1 MSGQA
6 QLPLAAA
13 TGGLTPVA
21 AYVRMSTEHQQYS
34 TENQLDRI
42 KEFAARRGM
51 EIVRVF
57 ADEGKSGLSVKGRE
71 SLRRMIAEV
80 EYGKPDFKS
89 ILAYDVSRWGRF
101 QDADESGYYE
111 YICKRAGINVHY
123 CAEQFENDGSPT
135 SNIIKSVKRSMAG
148 EYSRELST
156 KVFQGACRLI
166 QLGFKQGGAAGFGL
180 RRVLIDQ
187 TGQAKGTLKIG
198 EHKSLQTDRVVLMPG
213 PDDEQETV
221 RWIYRVFLDQG
232 KTEREIADDL
242 NARKIPTDL
251 ARPWTRGTVH
261 QVLTNEKYIGNN
273 VYHRTSF
280 KLKRKHVLNPPEMWI
295 RADHAFPAVVD
306 LVTFAKA
313 QEAILARAKRYSDDE
328 MLNSLKE
335 LWSRHGRISGL
346 LIDEQDSMP
355 SSTAFRYRFGSLI
368 RAYQL
373 VGYTPRADYSF
384 LEINRYLRGR
394 HPEVVQE
401 VITRLATMGVSVER
415 DPKTELLVLDHELTV
430 SLVLSRCLRTGA
442 GSSRWMLRF
451 EEGLRPD
458 LTISV
463 RMDETNQAIKDY
475 YLFPAIDLT
484 DAKLRLSENNHALL
498 DAYRFDDLE
507 FFFQM
512 AERISVEDAA

>member
-1 MSGQA
+1 
-6 QLPLAAA
+6 LI
-13 TGGLTPVA
+13 PVA

-57 ADEGKSGLSVKGRE
+57 ADEGKSGLSLKGRD
-71 SLRRMIAEV
+71 SLRALIAEV
-80 EYGKPDFKS
+80 EGGQAKFRA

-101 QDADESGYYE
+101 QDADESGYHE
-111 YICKRAGINVHY
+111 YICKRAGIAVHY

-180 RRVLIDQ
+180 RRMLIDQ
-187 TGQAKGTLKIG
+187 TGQQKGKLGLG
-198 EHKSLQTDRVVLMPG
+198 EHKSLQTDRVVLVPG
-213 PDDEQETV
+213 PEDEQETV
-221 RWIYRVFLDQG
+221 RWIYRAFMEDG
-232 KTEREIADDL
+232 KTEGQIAADL
-242 NARKIPTDL
+242 NARGKVTDL
-251 ARPWTRGTVH
+251 GRPWTRGTVH

-280 KLKRKHVLNPPEMWI
+280 KLKRKHVANPPEMWI
-295 RADHAFPAVVD
+295 RANEAFPAIVD
-306 LVTFAKA
+306 PALFARVR
-313 QEAILARAKRYSDDE
+313 EEILARSKRFSDDE
-328 MLNSLKE
+328 MLAALKT
-335 LWSRHGRISGL
+335 LWSRHGRVSGL
-346 LIDEQDSMP
+346 LIDEQESMP
-355 SSTAFRYRFGSLI
+355 SSAAFRHRFGSLI

-373 VGYTPRADYSF
+373 IGYTPRTDYSF

-394 HPEVVQE
+394 HPEVVQS
-401 VITRLATMGVSVER
+401 VITRLTSMGIGVER
-415 DPKTELLVLDHELTV
+415 DPATELLVLDHELIV
-430 SLVLSRCLRTGA
+430 SLVLSRCLRTET
-442 GSSRWMLRF
+442 GSPRWLLRF
-451 EEGLRPD
+451 EEGLQPD
-458 LTISV
+458 LTIAV

-475 YLFPAIDLT
+475 YLLPAIDL
-484 DAKLRLSENNHALL
+484 AVARLRLAENNHLLL
-498 DAYRFDDLE
+498 DSYRFDDLE

-512 AERISVEDAA
+512 AERIPVEEAA